1 MNFGIK
7 TLIYF
12 LIITFSITIYLK
24 IFKTFEAN
32 YDSDLLKKLKQKNYR
47 FIAHAGGG
55 IDDLKYTNSLEAVN
69 KSIKNNFK
77 LIELDIRETLDNVFV
92 GVHEWK
98 EFKKITNIK
107 KKDENELNNEAL
119 LLNEFKK
126 KKIYKKYTPLDIISI
141 NDIFRKN
148 NELILLTDKTNNFS
162 KLKSDLNFD
171 KKRVMVEVFG
181 KKNYFKSI
189 SEGIINPIYSFNHK
203 DYNFVIK
210 HKIKIISAHSQDI
223 INNSQIYKKLVEN
236 NVMVFMYSSN
246 ESDFINNNLDIL
258 FTHVY
263 TDFWNINSAK
273 CISNECTTY

>member
-98 EFKKITNIK
+98 EFKKITNTK

-126 KKIYKKYTPLDIISI
+126 KKIYKKYTPLDIVSI

-162 KLKSDLNFD
+162 KLNSDLNFD
-171 KKRVMVEVFG
+171 KKRIMVEVFG
-181 KKNYFKSI
+181 KKNYFNSI

>member
-69 KSIKNNFK
+69 KSIKDNFK

-98 EFKKITNIK
+98 EFKKITNTK

-162 KLKSDLNFD
+162 KLNSDLNFD

-189 SEGIINPIYSFNHK
+189 SEGIFNPIYSFNHK

-210 HKIKIISAHSQDI
+210 NKIKIISAHSQDI

-273 CISNECTTY
+273 CISNECMTY

>member
-7 TLIYF
+7 TLIFF

-69 KSIKNNFK
+69 KSIKDNFK

-98 EFKKITNIK
+98 EFKKITNTK

-162 KLKSDLNFD
+162 KLNSDLNFD

-273 CISNECTTY
+273 CISNDCTTY

>member
-32 YDSDLLKKLKQKNYR
+32 YDPDLLKKLKQKNYR

-69 KSIKNNFK
+69 KSIKDNFK

-107 KKDENELNNEAL
+107 KNDENELNNEAL

-126 KKIYKKYTPLDIISI
+126 KKIYKKYTPLDIVSI

-162 KLKSDLNFD
+162 KLNSDLNFD
-171 KKRVMVEVFG
+171 KKRIMVEVFG
-181 KKNYFKSI
+181 KKNYFNSI

-273 CISNECTTY
+273 CISNECMTY

>member
-69 KSIKNNFK
+69 KSIKDNFK

-98 EFKKITNIK
+98 EFKEITNTK
-107 KKDENELNNEAL
+107 KQDENELNNEAL

-148 NELILLTDKTNNFS
+148 NELILLTDKTNNFR
-162 KLKSDLNFD
+162 KLNSDLNFD
-171 KKRVMVEVFG
+171 KKRIMVEVFG

-246 ESDFINNNLDIL
+246 ENEFINNNLDIL

-263 TDFWNINSAK
+263 TDFWNINLAK

>member
-98 EFKKITNIK
+98 EFKKITNTK

-162 KLKSDLNFD
+162 KLNSDLNFD
-171 KKRVMVEVFG
+171 KKRIMVEVFG

-263 TDFWNINSAK
+263 TDFWNINLAK
-273 CISNECTTY
+273 CISNDCTTY

>member
-69 KSIKNNFK
+69 KSIKDNFK

-98 EFKKITNIK
+98 EFKKITNTK

-162 KLKSDLNFD
+162 KLNSDLNFD

-189 SEGIINPIYSFNHK
+189 SEGIFNPIYSFNHK

>member
-7 TLIYF
+7 TFIYF

-69 KSIKNNFK
+69 KSIKDNFK

-98 EFKKITNIK
+98 EFKKITNTK
-107 KKDENELNNEAL
+107 KKDGNELNNEAL

-162 KLKSDLNFD
+162 KLNSDLNFD
-171 KKRVMVEVFG
+171 KKRIMVEVFG

-273 CISNECTTY
+273 CNSNECTTY

>member
-69 KSIKNNFK
+69 KSIKDNFK

-98 EFKKITNIK
+98 EFKKITNTK
-107 KKDENELNNEAL
+107 KKDGNELNNEAL

-162 KLKSDLNFD
+162 KLNSDLNFD
-171 KKRVMVEVFG
+171 KKRIMVEVFG

-203 DYNFVIK
+203 DYKFVKK

-273 CISNECTTY
+273 CISNECMTY

>member
-7 TLIYF
+7 TFIFF

-69 KSIKNNFK
+69 KSIKGNFK

-98 EFKKITNIK
+98 EFKKITNTK
-107 KKDENELNNEAL
+107 KKDGNELNNEAL

-148 NELILLTDKTNNFS
+148 NELILLTDKTNNFN
-162 KLKSDLNFD
+162 KLNSDLNFD
-171 KKRVMVEVFG
+171 KKRIMVEVFG
-181 KKNYFKSI
+181 RKNYFKSI
-189 SEGIINPIYSFNHK
+189 SEGIINPIYSFNHT

-210 HKIKIISAHSQDI
+210 HKIKVIAAHSQDI
-223 INNSQIYKKLVEN
+223 INNSQIYKKLVKN

-246 ESDFINNNLDIL
+246 EDEFINNNLDIL

-263 TDFWNINSAK
+263 TDFWNINLAK
-273 CISNECTTY
+273 CISNDCTTY

>member
-69 KSIKNNFK
+69 KSIKDNFK

-98 EFKKITNIK
+98 EFKEITNTK
-107 KKDENELNNEAL
+107 KQDENELNNEAL

-148 NELILLTDKTNNFS
+148 NELILLTDKTNNFR
-162 KLKSDLNFD
+162 KLNSDLNFD
-171 KKRVMVEVFG
+171 KKRIMVEVFG

-273 CISNECTTY
+273 CISNECMTY

>member
-69 KSIKNNFK
+69 KSIKDNFK

-162 KLKSDLNFD
+162 KLNSDLNFD
-171 KKRVMVEVFG
+171 KKRIMVEVFG

-263 TDFWNINSAK
+263 TDFWNINLAK

>member
-7 TLIYF
+7 TLIFF

-98 EFKKITNIK
+98 EFKKITNTK

-162 KLKSDLNFD
+162 KLNSDLNFD

-203 DYNFVIK
+203 DYDFVIK

>member
-69 KSIKNNFK
+69 KSIKDNFK

-98 EFKKITNIK
+98 EFKKITNTK

-162 KLKSDLNFD
+162 KLNSDLNFD

-273 CISNECTTY
+273 CISNECMTY

>member
-7 TLIYF
+7 TFIFF

-69 KSIKNNFK
+69 KSIKDNFK

-98 EFKKITNIK
+98 EFKKITNTK
-107 KKDENELNNEAL
+107 KKDGNELNNEAL

-162 KLKSDLNFD
+162 KLNSDLNFD
-171 KKRVMVEVFG
+171 KKRIMVEVFG

>member
-7 TLIYF
+7 TFIFF

-69 KSIKNNFK
+69 KSIKDNFK

-98 EFKKITNIK
+98 EFKKITNTK

-162 KLKSDLNFD
+162 KLNSDLNFD
-171 KKRVMVEVFG
+171 KKRIMVEVFG
-181 KKNYFKSI
+181 KKNYFNSI

-273 CISNECTTY
+273 CISNECMTY

>member
-7 TLIYF
+7 TLIFF

-98 EFKKITNIK
+98 EFKEITNTK
-107 KKDENELNNEAL
+107 KQDENELNNEAL

-148 NELILLTDKTNNFS
+148 NELILLTDKTNNFR
-162 KLKSDLNFD
+162 KLNSDLNFD
-171 KKRVMVEVFG
+171 KKRIMVEVFG

-203 DYNFVIK
+203 DYDFVIK

-273 CISNECTTY
+273 CISNECMTY

>member
-69 KSIKNNFK
+69 KSIKDNFK

-98 EFKKITNIK
+98 EFKEITNTK
-107 KKDENELNNEAL
+107 KQDENELNNEAL

-126 KKIYKKYTPLDIISI
+126 KRIYKKYTPLDIISI

-162 KLKSDLNFD
+162 KLNSDLNFD

-223 INNSQIYKKLVEN
+223 INNSQIYKKLVGN

>member
-7 TLIYF
+7 TLIFF

-69 KSIKNNFK
+69 KSIKDNFK

-98 EFKKITNIK
+98 EFKKITNTK
-107 KKDENELNNEAL
+107 KKDENELNNKAL

-162 KLKSDLNFD
+162 KLNSDLNFD
-171 KKRVMVEVFG
+171 KKRIMVEVFG

-273 CISNECTTY
+273 CISNECMTY

>member
-7 TLIYF
+7 TLIFF

-98 EFKKITNIK
+98 EFKKITNTK

-162 KLKSDLNFD
+162 KLNSDLNFD
-171 KKRVMVEVFG
+171 KKRIMVEVFG

>member
-32 YDSDLLKKLKQKNYR
+32 YDPDLLKKLKQKNYR

-69 KSIKNNFK
+69 KSIKGNFK

-107 KKDENELNNEAL
+107 KNDENELNNEAL

-162 KLKSDLNFD
+162 KLNSDLNFD
-171 KKRVMVEVFG
+171 KKRIMVEVFG

-189 SEGIINPIYSFNHK
+189 SEGIFNPIYSFNHK

-223 INNSQIYKKLVEN
+223 INNSKIYKKLVEN

>member
-7 TLIYF
+7 TLIFF

-69 KSIKNNFK
+69 KSIKDNFK

-273 CISNECTTY
+273 CISNECMTY

>member
-7 TLIYF
+7 TLIFF

-162 KLKSDLNFD
+162 KLNSDLNFD
-171 KKRVMVEVFG
+171 KKRIMVEVFG

>member
-7 TLIYF
+7 TLIFF

-69 KSIKNNFK
+69 KSIKDNFK

-98 EFKKITNIK
+98 EFKKITNTK

-162 KLKSDLNFD
+162 KLNSDLNFD
-171 KKRVMVEVFG
+171 KKRIMVEVFG

>member
-69 KSIKNNFK
+69 KSIKDNFK

-98 EFKKITNIK
+98 EFKEITNTK
-107 KKDENELNNEAL
+107 KQDENELNNEAL

-162 KLKSDLNFD
+162 KLNSDLNFD
-171 KKRVMVEVFG
+171 KKRIMVEVFG

-273 CISNECTTY
+273 CISNECMTY

>member
-69 KSIKNNFK
+69 KSIKDNFK

-98 EFKKITNIK
+98 EFKEITNTK
-107 KKDENELNNEAL
+107 KQDENELNNEAL

-148 NELILLTDKTNNFS
+148 NELILLTDKTNNFR
-162 KLKSDLNFD
+162 KLNSDLNFD
-171 KKRVMVEVFG
+171 KKRIMVEVFG

-203 DYNFVIK
+203 DYDFVIK

>member
-98 EFKKITNIK
+98 EFKKITNTK

-162 KLKSDLNFD
+162 KLNSDLNFD
-171 KKRVMVEVFG
+171 KKRIMVEVFG

-203 DYNFVIK
+203 DYDFVIK

-273 CISNECTTY
+273 CISNECMTY

>member
-98 EFKKITNIK
+98 EFKKITNTK

-126 KKIYKKYTPLDIISI
+126 KKIYKKYTPLDIVSI

-162 KLKSDLNFD
+162 KLNSDLNFD
-171 KKRVMVEVFG
+171 KKRIMVEVFG

-273 CISNECTTY
+273 CISNECMTY

>member
-69 KSIKNNFK
+69 KSIKDNFK

-98 EFKKITNIK
+98 EFKKITNTK
-107 KKDENELNNEAL
+107 KKDGNKLNNEAL

-162 KLKSDLNFD
+162 KLNSDLNFD
-171 KKRVMVEVFG
+171 KKRIMVEVFG

-203 DYNFVIK
+203 DYDFVIK

>member
-7 TLIYF
+7 TFIFF

-69 KSIKNNFK
+69 KSIKDNFK

-98 EFKKITNIK
+98 EFKKITNTK
-107 KKDENELNNEAL
+107 KKDGNELNNEAL

-162 KLKSDLNFD
+162 KLNSDLNFD

>member
-69 KSIKNNFK
+69 KSIKDNFK
-77 LIELDIRETLDNVFV
+77 LIELDIRETLDNIFV

-98 EFKKITNIK
+98 EFKEITNTK
-107 KKDENELNNEAL
+107 KQDENELNNEAL

-162 KLKSDLNFD
+162 KLNSDLNFD
-171 KKRVMVEVFG
+171 KKRIMVEVFG

>member
-7 TLIYF
+7 TLVFF
-12 LIITFSITIYLK
+12 LIIIFSVIVYLK
-24 IFKTFEAN
+24 FFKTFEAK
-32 YDSDLLKKLKQKNYR
+32 YDSDLLEKLKQKNYR

-69 KSIKNNFK
+69 KSIKGNFK

-98 EFKKITNIK
+98 EFKEITNTK
-107 KKDENELNNEAL
+107 KQDENELNNEAL
-119 LLNEFKK
+119 LLNEFKS

-141 NDIFRKN
+141 NDIFEKN

-162 KLKSDLNFD
+162 KLNSDLKFD
-171 KKRVMVEVFG
+171 KKRIMVEVFG

>member
-69 KSIKNNFK
+69 KSIKDNFK

-98 EFKKITNIK
+98 EFKKITNTK

-162 KLKSDLNFD
+162 KLNSDLNFD
-171 KKRVMVEVFG
+171 KKRIMVEVFG

-189 SEGIINPIYSFNHK
+189 SEGIFNPIYSFNHK

-273 CISNECTTY
+273 CISNECMTY

>member
-69 KSIKNNFK
+69 KSIKDNFK

-162 KLKSDLNFD
+162 KLNSDLNFD
-171 KKRVMVEVFG
+171 KKRIMVEVFG

-203 DYNFVIK
+203 DYDFVIK

>member
-24 IFKTFEAN
+24 FFKTFEAN

-69 KSIKNNFK
+69 KSIKDNFK

-107 KKDENELNNEAL
+107 KNDENELNNEAL

-162 KLKSDLNFD
+162 KLNSDLNFD
-171 KKRVMVEVFG
+171 KKRIMVEVFG
-181 KKNYFKSI
+181 KKNYFNSI

-273 CISNECTTY
+273 CISNECMTY

>member
-69 KSIKNNFK
+69 KSIKDNFK

-162 KLKSDLNFD
+162 KLNSDLNFD
-171 KKRVMVEVFG
+171 KKRIMVEVFG